1 MQKAFLV
8 QDNQLYFQD
17 GDNRFDYFHT
27 DYASSLFVQFPDRHW
42 LMTPTGLKLSNT
54 PFKAFYLAG
63 VPKIDREIQQA
74 LKARKSRPQAILK
87 KEAGGL
93 SDFKF
98 TDDLG
103 QLLVKRTILLLY
115 AGEEARA
122 WQELEADVKK
132 YYQSSRWLPE
142 LQRDIQ
148 ELLAAAPY

>member
-1 MQKAFLV
+1 MRVDRGNCKRPFWCKI
-8 QDNQLYFQD
+8 
-17 GDNRFDYFHT
+17 T
-27 DYASSLFVQFPDRHW
+27 SSIFRTGTIVLTTSIPITPVLSLSNF
-42 LMTPTGLKLSNT
+42 PTGLKLSNT
-54 PFKAFYLAG
+54 PFKASYLAG
-63 VPKIDREIQQA
+63 VPKIDKEIQQA

-142 LQRDIQ
+142 LKRDIQ
-148 ELLAAAPY
+148 E